1 MRKKLTSGILILVLC
16 ATMSSMPISAAGN
29 NDMESLLDT
38 NFNDTEIIEN
48 VVQAMNDKNVSKYI
62 DLFDE
67 NNQISMNQ
75 YLLENGSDDFFQA
88 EETTILDIK
97 ELSYETG
104 LDAAKITK
112 DELMEFADIRVIYVK
127 EQVRAKLDS
136 DVLKDGIDYKAYV
149 IGTENGMRKILR
161 ISGADVDSIINN
173 EENFGNEEMG
183 IQPCA
188 STSLTSPAI
197 VTVYF
202 TKSENKTYHGNV
214 RADINFTTYLKRVIP
229 NEWIVSYYSSYPAY
243 LRAGAMASK
252 MYAWYHVVHPKWN
265 YSPYYADLKDNSSDQ
280 NYLATSYS
288 ALSSTYQSY
297 VNSTLSTIGTTAM
310 TKSSASSNSSLFE
323 SQYHATSGSKGSGML
338 NASKAYSLAKS
349 GYTYKE
355 ILQYFYNYSDNAGGN
370 AIVFQS
376 HLVGTS

>member
-173 EENFGNEEMG
+173 EENFG
-183 IQPCA
+183 
-188 STSLTSPAI
+188 
-197 VTVYF
+197 
-202 TKSENKTYHGNV
+202 
-214 RADINFTTYLKRVIP
+214 
-229 NEWIVSYYSSYPAY
+229 
-243 LRAGAMASK
+243 
-252 MYAWYHVVHPKWN
+252 
-265 YSPYYADLKDNSSDQ
+265 
-280 NYLATSYS
+280 
-288 ALSSTYQSY
+288 
-297 VNSTLSTIGTTAM
+297 
-310 TKSSASSNSSLFE
+310 
-323 SQYHATSGSKGSGML
+323 
-338 NASKAYSLAKS
+338 
-349 GYTYKE
+349 GY
-355 ILQYFYNYSDNAGGN
+355 
-370 AIVFQS
+370 
-376 HLVGTS
+376 